1 MVKHAA
7 GQYAAGSLFSL
18 QGKKVLLTGA
28 SGFLGRTMLQA
39 LLDNGATVLALG
51 GSERV
56 EALTPSLNQRY
67 GPGRVQPYRVDL
79 HDVPAVEKALAS
91 IDREHPVVD
100 VLVNNAHELGPR
112 TGFNVP
118 EGHLEDA
125 TFDGWMRNLT
135 AGVYWAVMTTQRIGA
150 GMKKRGQGSIVNIST
165 MYAVVAPS
173 PRLYEGTD
181 FINPPGYSASKAA
194 LLAFTRYTASFWGPY
209 GVRANAILPGPF
221 SNTDEKS
228 ENSVTPDDPFLERL
242 KARTVLGRVGTPCEL
257 VGALLYLASD
267 ASTFTTGQALV
278 VDGGWTII

>member
-1 MVKHAA
+1 MVAERKGRYTA
-7 GQYAAGSLFSL
+7 GELFSL
-18 QGKKVLLTGA
+18 TGKTVVLTGA
-28 SGFLGRTMLQA
+28 SGFLGRTIVRA

-51 GSERV
+51 GSARV
-56 EALTPSLNQRY
+56 EAQVSALNDEYGMGRVKAYRADLYDITAAEQTLAQLNQ
-67 GPGRVQPYRVDL
+67 
-79 HDVPAVEKALAS
+79 
-91 IDREHPVVD
+91 EHPVVD
-100 VLVNNAHELGPR
+100 VLINNAHELGAR

-135 AGVYWAVMTTQRIGA
+135 AGAYWAALTTQRVGV
-150 GMKKRGQGSIVNIST
+150 GMKERGSGSIINIST

-173 PRLYEGTD
+173 PQLYEGTH

-221 SNTDEKS
+221 SNIEETG
-228 ENSVTPDDPFLERL
+228 ENSVAPDDPFLVRL
-242 KARTVLGRVGTPCEL
+242 QSRTVLGRVGAPREL

-278 VDGGWTII
+278 VDGGWTIV